1 MDRDA
6 ELGEPLGDERR
17 RQMLLERQFGM
28 GMQMPPP
35 RGHLLLLFDDLL
47 DDWQG
52 STLPSLRDGCRG
64 RSAWCQVKPPT
75 ADLPEATF
83 LDARSGPKRFPILY
97 LGQPSPISKG
107 AFMSAVAQLK
117 QATAAVADR
126 PLCANPLVDWLL
138 SDGWNI
144 ASPRELVGQL
154 GDRMVDIGI
163 PVYRIRV
170 NIRTLHPQF
179 IGTSYAWER
188 GAEEV
193 TETTPSHAIL
203 QEERYLRSPFAVIF
217 QGAGGV
223 RRQARSRR
231 RDTRFP
237 RPRGTPERKGATDY
251 VAMPLV
257 FSDGRINAITFASD
271 RPGGFSTAE
280 LETTYGMLPVLSRL
294 LEVHAM
300 RRTTRTILDTYL
312 GKQAGERVL
321 NGLIRRGDGEN
332 IHAVIWFC
340 DLRGSTPL
348 ADRLPREAY
357 LALLNDFFECM
368 AGAVV
373 DHGGEVLRFLGDAV
387 IGIFPIDAKTDHP
400 ELCPEH
406 TGACA
411 RAVAAA
417 QDAMKRMEDLNH
429 VRHERNEPP
438 LGYGIALHI
447 GDVLYGNIGIPERLD
462 FTVIGPAVNEA
473 ARLEALCKTMH
484 KPVLISAEL
493 ARLLPDKLTS
503 LGFHVLR
510 GVREPHEIFTL
521 PSY

>member
-1 MDRDA
+1 M
-6 ELGEPLGDERR
+6 
-17 RQMLLERQFGM
+17 
-28 GMQMPPP
+28 
-35 RGHLLLLFDDLL
+35 
-47 DDWQG
+47 
-52 STLPSLRDGCRG
+52 ST
-64 RSAWCQVKPPT
+64 
-75 ADLPEATF
+75 
-83 LDARSGPKRFPILY
+83 
-97 LGQPSPISKG
+97 
-107 AFMSAVAQLK
+107 VAQLIHP
-117 QATAAVADR
+117 ASDADNR
-126 PLCANPLVDWLL
+126 RLCANPLVDWLL

-144 ASPRELVGQL
+144 ASPRELVGRL
-154 GDRMVDIGI
+154 GDRMVDTGI

-170 NIRTLHPQF
+170 NIRILHPQF
-179 IGTSYAWER
+179 VGTSYAWQR

-223 RRQARSRR
+223 RRRLEGA
-231 RDTRFP
+231 DATLDFP
-237 RPRGTPERKGATDY
+237 VLDEIRAEGATDY

-257 FSDGRINAITFASD
+257 FSDDRINAITLASD

-294 LEVHAM
+294 LEVHAL

-321 NGLIRRGDGEN
+321 KGLIKRGDGED

-348 ADRLPREAY
+348 ADRMSREAY
-357 LALLNDFFECM
+357 LALLNEFFAAM
-368 AGAVV
+368 ACAVV
-373 DHGGEVLRFLGDAV
+373 EHDGEVLRFLGDAV
-387 IGIFPIDAKTDHP
+387 IGIFPIDAVTDHP

-406 TGACA
+406 SGAC
-411 RAVAAA
+411 RKAVAAA
-417 QDAMKRMEDLNH
+417 QDAMKRMEHLNH
-429 VRHERNEPP
+429 VRHEQGEPS

-473 ARLEALCKTMH
+473 ARLETMCKALH

-493 ARLLPDKLTS
+493 ARFVPDTLVS
-503 LGFHVLR
+503 LGFHGLR
-510 GVREPHEIFTL
+510 GVREPLEVFTL
-521 PSY
+521 PCCA

>member
-1 MDRDA
+1 MSTVTQLIPPASDA
-6 ELGEPLGDERR
+6 DN
-17 RQMLLERQFGM
+17 RQ
-28 GMQMPPP
+28 
-35 RGHLLLLFDDLL
+35 
-47 DDWQG
+47 
-52 STLPSLRDGCRG
+52 
-64 RSAWCQVKPPT
+64 
-75 ADLPEATF
+75 
-83 LDARSGPKRFPILY
+83 
-97 LGQPSPISKG
+97 
-107 AFMSAVAQLK
+107 
-117 QATAAVADR
+117 
-126 PLCANPLVDWLL
+126 LCANPLVDWLL

-144 ASPRELVGQL
+144 ASPRELAGQL
-154 GDRMVDIGI
+154 GGRMVDTEI

-179 IGTSYAWER
+179 VGTSYAWER

-223 RRQARSRR
+223 RRKLDVA
-231 RDTRFP
+231 DAVLDFP
-237 RPRGTPERKGATDY
+237 ILEELRNEGATDY

-294 LEVHAM
+294 LEVHAL

-321 NGLIRRGDGEN
+321 NGLIRRGDGDN

-348 ADRLPREAY
+348 ADRMPREAY
-357 LALLNDFFECM
+357 LALLNEFFAAM
-368 AGAVV
+368 ACAVV

-387 IGIFPIDAKTDHP
+387 IGIFPIDARTAHP

-406 TGACA
+406 IGACA
-411 RAVAAA
+411 RAVGAAR
-417 QDAMKRMEDLNH
+417 DAMKRMEDLNH

-493 ARLLPDKLTS
+493 ARLLPDKLIS

-510 GVREPHEIFTL
+510 GVRDPHEIFTL
-521 PSY
+521 PSC

>member
-1 MDRDA
+1 
-6 ELGEPLGDERR
+6 
-17 RQMLLERQFGM
+17 
-28 GMQMPPP
+28 
-35 RGHLLLLFDDLL
+35 
-47 DDWQG
+47 
-52 STLPSLRDGCRG
+52 
-64 RSAWCQVKPPT
+64 
-75 ADLPEATF
+75 
-83 LDARSGPKRFPILY
+83 
-97 LGQPSPISKG
+97 
-107 AFMSAVAQLK
+107 MSSVAQLK
-117 QATAAVADR
+117 QPADVVAER

-154 GDRMVDIGI
+154 GGRMVDTEI

-179 IGTSYAWER
+179 VGTSYAWER

-223 RRQARSRR
+223 RRKLDVA
-231 RDTRFP
+231 DAVLDFP
-237 RPRGTPERKGATDY
+237 ILEELRNEGATDY

-294 LEVHAM
+294 LEVHAL

-321 NGLIRRGDGEN
+321 NGLIRRGDGDN

-348 ADRLPREAY
+348 ADRMPREAY
-357 LALLNDFFECM
+357 LALLNEFFAAM
-368 AGAVV
+368 ACAVV

-387 IGIFPIDAKTDHP
+387 IGIFPIDARTDHP

-473 ARLEALCKTMH
+473 ARLEGLCKTMH

-521 PSY
+521 PSSA

>member
-1 MDRDA
+1 MSTVAHLIPLASDA
-6 ELGEPLGDERR
+6 DN
-17 RQMLLERQFGM
+17 
-28 GMQMPPP
+28 
-35 RGHLLLLFDDLL
+35 
-47 DDWQG
+47 
-52 STLPSLRDGCRG
+52 
-64 RSAWCQVKPPT
+64 
-75 ADLPEATF
+75 
-83 LDARSGPKRFPILY
+83 
-97 LGQPSPISKG
+97 
-107 AFMSAVAQLK
+107 
-117 QATAAVADR
+117 R

-179 IGTSYAWER
+179 IGTSYAWQR

-223 RRQARSRR
+223 RRRLEGA
-231 RDTRFP
+231 DATLDFP
-237 RPRGTPERKGATDY
+237 VLEEIRAEGATDY

-257 FSDGRINAITFASD
+257 FSDDRINAITLASD

-321 NGLIRRGDGEN
+321 SGLIRRGDGES

-387 IGIFPIDAKTDHP
+387 IGIFQIDAKTDHP

-417 QDAMKRMEDLNH
+417 QDAMKRMEDHNH
-429 VRHERNEPP
+429 VRQERNEPP

-521 PSY
+521 PSSA

>member
-1 MDRDA
+1 M
-6 ELGEPLGDERR
+6 
-17 RQMLLERQFGM
+17 
-28 GMQMPPP
+28 
-35 RGHLLLLFDDLL
+35 
-47 DDWQG
+47 
-52 STLPSLRDGCRG
+52 
-64 RSAWCQVKPPT
+64 
-75 ADLPEATF
+75 
-83 LDARSGPKRFPILY
+83 
-97 LGQPSPISKG
+97 SP
-107 AFMSAVAQLK
+107 VAQLIPP
-117 QATAAVADR
+117 ASDADNR
-126 PLCANPLVDWLL
+126 PLCANPLIDWLL
-138 SDGWNI
+138 RDGWNI
-144 ASPRELVGQL
+144 ASPRELIGQF
-154 GDRMVDIGI
+154 GERMVDAGI

-179 IGTSYAWER
+179 VGTSYAWER

-193 TETTPSHAIL
+193 TETTPSHTIL
-203 QEERYLRSPFAVIF
+203 QEERYLRSPFAAIF

-223 RRQARSRR
+223 RRRLEGA
-231 RDTRFP
+231 DAVLDFP
-237 RPRGTPERKGATDY
+237 VLEEIRAEGATDY

-257 FSDGRINAITFASD
+257 FSDERINAITLASD
-271 RPGGFSTAE
+271 RPGGFSIEE
-280 LETTYGMLPVLSRL
+280 LRSTYEMLPVLSRL
-294 LEVHAM
+294 LEVHAL

-321 NGLIRRGDGEN
+321 NGLIKRGDGEK

-348 ADRLPREAY
+348 ADRMPREAY
-357 LALLNDFFECM
+357 LALLNEFFAAM
-368 AGAVV
+368 ACAVV
-373 DHGGEVLRFLGDAV
+373 EHDGEVLRFLGDAV

-406 TGACA
+406 IGACA
-411 RAVAAA
+411 RAVAAVR
-417 QDAMKRMEDLNH
+417 DAMKRMEDLNH
-429 VRHERNEPP
+429 VRQEQNEPP

>member
-1 MDRDA
+1 M
-6 ELGEPLGDERR
+6 
-17 RQMLLERQFGM
+17 
-28 GMQMPPP
+28 
-35 RGHLLLLFDDLL
+35 
-47 DDWQG
+47 
-52 STLPSLRDGCRG
+52 ST
-64 RSAWCQVKPPT
+64 
-75 ADLPEATF
+75 
-83 LDARSGPKRFPILY
+83 I
-97 LGQPSPISKG
+97 
-107 AFMSAVAQLK
+107 AQLK
-117 QATAAVADR
+117 PTATDTDDR
-126 PLCANPLVDWLL
+126 PLCTNPLVEWLL
-138 SDGWNI
+138 SDGWSI

-154 GDRMVDIGI
+154 GDRMVDTGI

-223 RRQARSRR
+223 RRRLEGA
-231 RDTRFP
+231 DAVLDFP
-237 RPRGTPERKGATDY
+237 ILEELRHEGATDY

-257 FSDGRINAITFASD
+257 FSDERINAITLASD

-294 LEVHAM
+294 LEVHAL
-300 RRTTRTILDTYL
+300 RRTTSTILDTYL
-312 GKQAGERVL
+312 GKQAGQWVL
-321 NGLIRRGDGEN
+321 KGLIKRGDGES

-373 DHGGEVLRFLGDAV
+373 DHDGEVLRFLGDAV

-406 TGACA
+406 IGACA

-417 QDAMKRMEDLNH
+417 QDAMQRMENLN
-429 VRHERNEPP
+429 RTRQDRGEPP

-493 ARLLPDKLTS
+493 ARLVPDRLIS

-510 GVREPHEIFTL
+510 GVREPLEIFTL
-521 PSY
+521 PEMSA